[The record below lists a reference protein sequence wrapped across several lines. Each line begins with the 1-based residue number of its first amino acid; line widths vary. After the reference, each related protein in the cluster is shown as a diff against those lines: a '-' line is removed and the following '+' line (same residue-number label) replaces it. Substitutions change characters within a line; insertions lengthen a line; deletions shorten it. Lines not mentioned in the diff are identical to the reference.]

1 MKRIFSVLFALFMVL
16 GCATLGSVF
25 LIKEDN
31 STIYNFNQEQKV
43 SSQSTTTLYS
53 NSNWS
58 PSWVRLDT
66 FFVSGQTYTL
76 SISFSGA
83 WGGNLSNAS
92 IVLDAIKIGKD
103 DVDWTDRKVWTEIPL
118 ANLTNGRTST
128 ASFVAT
134 NTERTQCNRILLWY
148 AQNSGS
154 PDDSGAH
161 LSITITR
168 TDPPMPSRPRFYAYG
183 NGGTT
188 SLVRPQQIYSINLT
202 NYSYGFSVNSNG
214 YFESQNKGVDSSYA
228 MMKIQFS
235 ANAGASFTIKYI
247 SYGES
252 NYDYA
257 IFSNLDSALS
267 ESNTADSSYYKR
279 TYGESSPNEKSI
291 TYSNIT
297 GGSHFIYV
305 KYRKDKSVNNGSD
318 TLQIFFES
326 DAQVGGDS
334 VQRWQYI
341 GLMYGTLP
349 IATRTGYT
357 FGGWW
362 TAASGGTQITST
374 SIFNGSNIYAHW
386 LVNVSFDSENIYDDY
401 GWSCAGENVSVN
413 FSKGFDDNGQ
423 VFTYCYINS
432 FNSNNDGG
440 PYFYK
445 ERLIVGE
452 TYIWRVDLKSTRAH
466 DLYNVGH
473 EQGGLISVSVNTNW
487 KSFTHEFVATDREY
501 NAFVIYG
508 GYTAGETLSV
518 ANLTIQKKSDVS
530 FDTAVY
536 NLKKSPN
543 KAYGHLPTPERSGWT
558 FDGWF
563 DSSISGVGN
572 RITETSICRTN
583 SHTLYAHWSKSFSL
597 FLDANGGTPTT
608 QHTVYYDSPNC
619 QIISSNYLP
628 SRIGYTFNGFTNSSS
643 GGTYVYDANG
653 RYTGNYVSAWGNYLF
668 NSSGYLSFNGTNGQ
682 TIFVYAQWT
691 PNTYSI
697 TFDGNGGEIAG
708 NGYRM
713 DAEKTYSGSNY
724 DNLGR
729 TYMYTDKLY
738 LSIEAYMSNWS
749 DYAANNQR
757 IISCT
762 EGGGWNIESVQTHNN
777 IEFAIYDYGVDY
789 RSIVTDKTWSSLS
802 SGWHKFELSF
812 DGQYAMCWVDGVFLK
827 SSAKF
832 SSGKIGY
839 NTSNSIF
846 VGAEAG
852 SSSTSPYGSYF
863 VGKIR
868 NIKILNTFKGKCVDF
883 AGTYGTLSTATRNNY
898 SFAGWWTSA
907 SGGTQVTSSSTNL
920 TAGNQILY
928 AHWTPNA
935 VTHSVNLRV
944 ISPDGKSVTET
955 TLGGTVRVEGYQ
967 ISGMS
972 SSFKELTR
980 SQTLISASYSVH
992 SGQQFKLTATP
1003 NQGYVFA
1010 GFSTSSSAS
1019 ASNKMPSASLS
1030 KTATY
1035 TPTSGTSYYVYF
1047 KQVSPNQLKYDETDK
1062 YFYFEDGYYP
1072 QSEALDELEKMNFS
1086 TNNGQGT
1093 AVSNNGRLTINGAGG
1108 YGVVFNWNRSFKEGQ
1123 QFLISVNRVSGS
1135 VSGNGCFAFEVY
1147 NSSNN
1152 SVSTRNYYD
1161 VRFDDQGGI
1170 FTINAAGG
1178 SEGVKLVLW
1187 IYNASELTFNNAVF
1201 DISVKYILENDL
1213 NNSATANGEKFTY
1226 NDGSQNVDIPVY
1238 TYNNEKYVKVTKG
1251 SESKWF
1257 KFESIRWRISDYGVE
1272 KTETNYIK
1280 YEALRQYTGYMQN
1293 FTAVSDLILGVGA
1306 MHNSRSVS
1314 EGTSVT
1320 SMKGFQLVQETTDGC
1335 SITFQYAKSGNVIK
1349 VDNYS
1354 TSSQNNAVSTG
1365 TTAYSAPLRIA
1376 SLEEITSLGLVNKG
1390 ARASDM
1396 VAFILGVDKNQVT
1409 YWTRDLSNL
1418 GSGVAITS
1426 TGTKVQTWLNQLQGI
1441 RFAYTFSEG
1450 MNAGR
1455 GSLEYDTINY
1465 IQSTGTQYI
1474 DTGVTDIEGITCE
1487 FKASWQSYGKVVGQ
1501 CELEAPYGR
1510 NSAYL
1515 TSMNNW
1521 MLDYGDFNPTFGS
1534 AAQNNDYLVKYCTN
1548 IGNAYIDVDGNRL
1561 GESRNETTLS
1571 PSNLW
1576 IFTTK
1581 YDLNLNSLTEAKLY
1595 SCKIW
1600 GHQGN
1605 LLRNFI
1611 PVRNV
1616 YTGEVG
1622 LLDKVSGQFF
1632 GNSGTGNFVAG

>member
-749 DYAANNQR
+749 DYAADNQR

-762 EGGGWNIESVQTHNN
+762 EGGGWNIESTKTHNN
-777 IEFAIYDYGVDY
+777 IEFAIYDYGVGY

-852 SSSTSPYGSYF
+852 SSSTSPNGSYF

-898 SFAGWWTSA
+898 SFAGWWTDP
-907 SGGTQVTSSSTNL
+907 SGGTQITTSSTY
-920 TAGNQILY
+920 TTVGNQTLY
-928 AHWTPNA
+928 AHWTPNQI
-935 VTHSVNLRV
+935 TNTIYLMV
-944 ISPDGKSVTET
+944 ISKDGDT
-955 TLGGTVRVEGYQ
+955 TTASTAGGTVKVEGYQ
-967 ISGMS
+967 ISGAS
-972 SSFKELTR
+972 SSFKTLSTN
-980 SQTLISASYSVH
+980 QTTISASYSVH
-992 SGQQFKLTATP
+992 AGQQFKLTATP

-1072 QSEALDELEKMNFS
+1072 QSE
-1086 TNNGQGT
+1086 
-1093 AVSNNGRLTINGAGG
+1093 VS
-1108 YGVVFNWNRSFKEGQ
+1108 VP
-1123 QFLISVNRVSGS
+1123 
-1135 VSGNGCFAFEVY
+1135 
-1147 NSSNN
+1147 
-1152 SVSTRNYYD
+1152 
-1161 VRFDDQGGI
+1161 
-1170 FTINAAGG
+1170 
-1178 SEGVKLVLW
+1178 
-1187 IYNASELTFNNAVF
+1187 
-1201 DISVKYILENDL
+1201 
-1213 NNSATANGEKFTY
+1213 SATANGEKFTY

-1426 TGTKVQTWLNQLQGI
+1426 TGTKVQTWLNQLQGM

-1450 MNAGR
+1450 
-1455 GSLEYDTINY
+1455 GSIL
-1465 IQSTGTQYI
+1465 
-1474 DTGVTDIEGITCE
+1474 
-1487 FKASWQSYGKVVGQ
+1487 
-1501 CELEAPYGR
+1501 
-1510 NSAYL
+1510 
-1515 TSMNNW
+1515 
-1521 MLDYGDFNPTFGS
+1521 
-1534 AAQNNDYLVKYCTN
+1534 
-1548 IGNAYIDVDGNRL
+1548 
-1561 GESRNETTLS
+1561 
-1571 PSNLW
+1571 
-1576 IFTTK
+1576 
-1581 YDLNLNSLTEAKLY
+1581 
-1595 SCKIW
+1595 
-1600 GHQGN
+1600 
-1605 LLRNFI
+1605 
-1611 PVRNV
+1611 
-1616 YTGEVG
+1616 
-1622 LLDKVSGQFF
+1622 
-1632 GNSGTGNFVAG
+1632 